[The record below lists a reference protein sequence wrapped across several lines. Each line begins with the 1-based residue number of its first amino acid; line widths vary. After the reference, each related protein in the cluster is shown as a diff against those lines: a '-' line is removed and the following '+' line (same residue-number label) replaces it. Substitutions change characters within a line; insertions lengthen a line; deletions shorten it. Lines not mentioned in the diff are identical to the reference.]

1 MITSILGARTK
12 MFTQTIKTWLHKMF
26 AWWPWNRSAQAEYTH
41 VPGPLNTG
49 ATQEPVSKS
58 TIAPPASIA
67 PRFSTIEEWPERVV
81 QSDVP
86 VASELGE
93 TPISPPSTSPAGAAK
108 ESKTH
113 TDGAAVQASP
123 SPQQRLDFL
132 RYLVERGIV
141 NEGLEENK

>member
-1 MITSILGARTK
+1 
-12 MFTQTIKTWLHKMF
+12 MFTQTIKAWLHNMF
-26 AWWPWNRSAQAEYTH
+26 AWWPWKRPTQAEYTH
-41 VPGPLNTG
+41 VAGPLNEG

-58 TIAPPASIA
+58 TIAPPAGIA

-93 TPISPPSTSPAGAAK
+93 TPISPPSTPPVGAPASK
-108 ESKTH
+108 ESTSTTRTH
-113 TDGAAVQASP
+113 EAAVHASP

-141 NEGLEENK
+141 NEGLEEK

>member
-1 MITSILGARTK
+1 
-12 MFTQTIKTWLHKMF
+12 
-26 AWWPWNRSAQAEYTH
+26 
-41 VPGPLNTG
+41 
-49 ATQEPVSKS
+49 VSKS
-58 TIAPPASIA
+58 TIAPPASVA

-93 TPISPPSTSPAGAAK
+93 TPISPPSTSPVGAAK
-108 ESKTH
+108 ESTKH
-113 TDGAAVQASP
+113 TDEAAVQASP

>member
-1 MITSILGARTK
+1 
-12 MFTQTIKTWLHKMF
+12 MFTQTIKAWLHNMF
-26 AWWPWNRSAQAEYTH
+26 AWWPWKRSTQAEYTH
-41 VPGPLNTG
+41 VAGPLTHG
-49 ATQEPVSKS
+49 ATQEPASKS
-58 TIAPPASIA
+58 TIAPPAGIA

-93 TPISPPSTSPAGAAK
+93 TAVSPPSTPPVGAPASK
-108 ESKTH
+108 EST
-113 TDGAAVQASP
+113 TRTGEAAVQASP

-141 NEGLEENK
+141 NEGLDRRE